1 MIINEED
8 YLEHFGVKGMKWGVR
23 RYQNPDGT
31 LTAKGK
37 KRRESELA
45 YNKDVY
51 DSGRRNYENKENHKY
66 INKNA
71 SYKINKD
78 GSMIID
84 KGYVMN
90 RIVDRKAS
98 DGSYGMNFFSF
109 TEGDKASYTAMMA
122 GGAHS
127 RFKFIRKLASGYLS
141 QQVATESLKSPSTKE
156 AYDILK
162 ETYSDK
168 KPKVKIPPY
177 EKGGRDWYLEFN
189 AGLGNRKANDDEIV
203 SNFIDR
209 VQNRGYNMLADDN
222 DGPNGLGLAEAPVI
236 ILNGQKSLKPLSLKD
251 ISQDQIDTAK
261 KFSKDYGSKS
271 LDEMIKYM
279 NS

>member
-1 MIINEED
+1 MSHEL
-8 YLEHFGVKGMKWGVR
+8 YHFGVKGMKWGVR

-31 LTAKGK
+31 LTANGK

-51 DSGRRNYENKENHKY
+51 DSGRRDYEHKENHKY

-90 RIVDRKAS
+90 RIIDRKAN

-127 RFKFIRKLASGYLS
+127 RFKIIRKLASGYLS
-141 QQVATESLKSPSTKE
+141 QQVTTESLKSPSTKE

-168 KPKVKIPPY
+168 KPKSKIPPY

-189 AGLGNRKANDDEIV
+189 AGLGNRKAKDDAIV

-279 NS
+279 NG

>member
-1 MIINEED
+1 
-8 YLEHFGVKGMKWGVR
+8 
-23 RYQNPDGT
+23 
-31 LTAKGK
+31 
-37 KRRESELA
+37 
-45 YNKDVY
+45 
-51 DSGRRNYENKENHKY
+51 
-66 INKNA
+66 
-71 SYKINKD
+71 
-78 GSMIID
+78 MIID

-109 TEGDKASYTAMMA
+109 TEGDKASYTVMMA

-189 AGLGNRKANDDEIV
+189 AGLGNRKANDDAIV